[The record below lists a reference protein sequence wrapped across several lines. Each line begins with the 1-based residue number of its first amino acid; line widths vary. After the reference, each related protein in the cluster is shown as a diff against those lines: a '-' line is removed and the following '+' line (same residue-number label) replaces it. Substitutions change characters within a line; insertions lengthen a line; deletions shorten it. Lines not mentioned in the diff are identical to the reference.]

1 MWWTAA
7 RRRLYYPNQVFI
19 SRENRRIQHQW
30 LPRRL
35 LLVRHGESVA
45 NVNREVYSNTP
56 DWKIPLTALG
66 REQAYDCGKRLRNII
81 QDEKLY
87 IYYSPYARTRQTLC
101 EIRRSFDESQIQGE
115 REDERLREQEM
126 GNYQP
131 LHEMD
136 ATWAARHAFGRLYY
150 RFPFGESGADVGDR
164 VSGFFDSLQRESIGL
179 TVPNMNERLAHGAR
193 EELGCLGLGRW
204 STTDDDL
211 PDAACDSPASPSKG
225 ATIASSTGNGSASLS
240 SAPSSKHA
248 AASCTGLRRTIRRS
262 LRHHPVPLSDL
273 GEAETRG
280 VLPPNDHSASAGEEQ
295 NVLIVAHGLL
305 IRLFIGRW
313 FRVPM
318 EVFETMCNPP
328 NCAIVVLERD
338 DRLGRLVM
346 TDMSKNLFGSDPLL
360 QMMRF
365 DGREDTRWYRE
376 RFLGIVDPTKSVEE
390 AVAEDDDENH
400 YSMSHAHNSVV
411 GPPTPP
417 PWRRGPFT
425 STAECS
431 SSSASTSVSD
441 TDISSAEGVE
451 ALESGAGGAVA
462 TGEKCA
468 AQPVSPSPCMSRT
481 SNRERVV
488 HRRWVYDATK
498 KGSTE

>member
-7 RRRLYYPNQVFI
+7 RRRLYYPNQIFI
-19 SRENRRIQHQW
+19 SKDNRRIKNSW

-35 LLVRHGESVA
+35 LLVRHGESEA

-81 QDEKLY
+81 QGEKLY
-87 IYYSPYARTRQTLC
+87 IYYSPYARTRQTLS

-131 LHEMD
+131 LQDMD

-164 VSGFFDSLQRESIGL
+164 VSGFFDSLLRESIGL
-179 TVPNMNERLAHGAR
+179 TVPNMNECVVQGSR
-193 EELGCLGLGRW
+193 EGLGGLDLGLW
-204 STTDDDL
+204 STGVDNV
-211 PDAACDSPASPSKG
+211 PGSSCGCSASSSQGGPA
-225 ATIASSTGNGSASLS
+225 ASSTGSE
-240 SAPSSKHA
+240 SAPPSWTPSPHHATTSS
-248 AASCTGLRRTIRRS
+248 TGLRRTIRRTS
-262 LRHHPVPLSDL
+262 PHHPLPLSGL
-273 GEAETRG
+273 GEVEARG
-280 VLPPNDHSASAGEEQ
+280 VLPLNDHGASAGEDQ
-295 NVLIVAHGLL
+295 NVLIIAHGLL

-328 NCAIVVLERD
+328 NCAIIVLERD

-346 TDMSKNLFGSDPLL
+346 TDISKSLFGSDPLL

-365 DGREDTRWYRE
+365 DGHEDTRWYRE
-376 RFLGIVDPTKSVEE
+376 KFLGIVDPTKAAEE

-400 YSMSHAHNSVV
+400 YSMSNAHNSGV
-411 GPPTPP
+411 GAPAPP
-417 PWRRGPFT
+417 PRQRKPSTSAATRSSPSTSAPASGT
-425 STAECS
+425 STSSAES
-431 SSSASTSVSD
+431 ADASAST
-441 TDISSAEGVE
+441 AGHA
-451 ALESGAGGAVA
+451 ALAARDRTTQS
-462 TGEKCA
+462 KC
-468 AQPVSPSPCMSRT
+468 PHPCMDCT
-481 SNRERVV
+481 PNRDYMKFCR
-488 HRRWVYDATK
+488 DADDTPK
-498 KGSTE
+498 MGSVD

>member
-1 MWWTAA
+1 MWLTAA

-19 SRENRRIQHQW
+19 SKDNRRLQHQW

-35 LLVRHGESVA
+35 LLVRHGESEA
-45 NVNREVYSNTP
+45 NVNREVYSTTP

-66 REQAYDCGKRLRNII
+66 REQAFDCGKRLRNII

-87 IYYSPYARTRQTLC
+87 IYYSPYARTRQTLD

-131 LHEMD
+131 MQEMD
-136 ATWAARHAFGRLYY
+136 STWAARNAFGRLYY

-164 VSGFFDSLQRESIGL
+164 VSGFFDSLLRERIGL
-179 TVPNMNERLAHGAR
+179 TVPNMNERLMQGAR

-204 STTDDDL
+204 STEGAGAAAAAGDGGAASGVA
-211 PDAACDSPASPSKG
+211 PDGAAPPSASHDAASPSG
-225 ATIASSTGNGSASLS
+225 PRRHTLR
-240 SAPSSKHA
+240 
-248 AASCTGLRRTIRRS
+248 CTS
-262 LRHHPVPLSDL
+262 PHPLPLSDL

-280 VLPPNDHSASAGEEQ
+280 VLPPNDHGASAGEEQ

-328 NCAIVVLERD
+328 NCAIIVLERN

-346 TDMSKNLFGSDPLL
+346 TDISKSLFGSDPLL

-365 DGREDTRWYRE
+365 DGREDTHWYRE
-376 RFLGIVDPTKSVEE
+376 KFLGIVDPTKAAEE

-400 YSMSHAHNSVV
+400 YSRSKAHNSRVGAPAPPPQRLK
-411 GPPTPP
+411 GPPASSAPRTEASAAAPP
-417 PWRRGPFT
+417 PAAHAAVDT
-425 STAECS
+425 TTTA
-431 SSSASTSVSD
+431 AAMK
-441 TDISSAEGVE
+441 AEE
-451 ALESGAGGAVA
+451 A
-462 TGEKCA
+462 
-468 AQPVSPSPCMSRT
+468 PPRRT
-481 SNRERVV
+481 SSVPPLPAAPRAASAPSLSDSTPNREYLKFKRGVGF
-488 HRRWVYDATK
+488 HKDFEK
-498 KGSTE
+498 

>member
-7 RRRLYYPNQVFI
+7 RRRLYSPNQIFI
-19 SRENRRIQHQW
+19 SKDKRAINHSW

-35 LLVRHGESVA
+35 LLVRHGESEA

-81 QDEKLY
+81 QEEKLY

-131 LHEMD
+131 LHDMD
-136 ATWAARHAFGRLYY
+136 ATWAARNAFGRLYY

-164 VSGFFDSLQRESIGL
+164 VSGFFDSLLRERIGL
-179 TVPNMNERLAHGAR
+179 TVPNMNEYVPRGAR
-193 EELGCLGLGRW
+193 EGLGGLELGRW
-204 STTDDDL
+204 SIDVDDVSGST
-211 PDAACDSPASPSKG
+211 CS
-225 ATIASSTGNGSASLS
+225 SSTSPEGGPLTALSARGFACAPLS
-240 SAPSSKHA
+240 QQAPT
-248 AASCTGLRRTIRRS
+248 ASTGLRRTIRRTFP
-262 LRHHPVPLSDL
+262 HHPLSL
-273 GEAETRG
+273 SGRGEGETRG
-280 VLPPNDHSASAGEEQ
+280 ALPLNDHGTSTGEEQ
-295 NVLIVAHGLL
+295 NVLIIAHGLL
-305 IRLFIGRW
+305 IRLFIGSW

-328 NCAIVVLERD
+328 NCAIIVLERD

-346 TDMSKNLFGSDPLL
+346 TDVSKSLFGSDPLL

-365 DGREDTRWYRE
+365 DGHEDTHWYRE
-376 RFLGIVDPTKSVEE
+376 RFLGIVDPTKAVEE

-400 YSMSHAHNSVV
+400 YSMSNAHNSVV
-411 GPPTPP
+411 GAPAPP
-417 PWRRGPFT
+417 PPRRKPSSFT
-425 STAECS
+425 ASQSSPSISVAASGTCS
-431 SSSASTSVSD
+431 SSDESADTSASTTGHTVLAVRGCV
-441 TDISSAEGVE
+441 AE
-451 ALESGAGGAVA
+451 LP
-462 TGEKCA
+462 C
-468 AQPVSPSPCMSRT
+468 PPCMDCT
-481 SNRERVV
+481 PNREYTKFWR
-488 HRRWVYDATK
+488 DADDTPK
-498 KGSTE
+498 MGSVE

>member
-1 MWWTAA
+1 MWWTPA

-66 REQAYDCGKRLRNII
+66 RQQAYDCGKRLRNII

-136 ATWAARHAFGRLYY
+136 ATWAARNAFGRLYY

-179 TVPNMNERLAHGAR
+179 TVPNMNERLAQGTR

-204 STTDDDL
+204 SADDDDDF
-211 PDAACDSPASPSKG
+211 PGVACDSSASPVEEGPAASSTAIG
-225 ATIASSTGNGSASLS
+225 AASPLSALPSEQATASSTG
-240 SAPSSKHA
+240 
-248 AASCTGLRRTIRRS
+248 LRRAMRRTS
-262 LRHHPVPLSDL
+262 RHHPVPLSDL

-280 VLPPNDHSASAGEEQ
+280 VLPPNDHSASASEDQ
-295 NVLIVAHGLL
+295 NVLIIAHGLL

-313 FRVPM
+313 YRVPM

-328 NCAIVVLERD
+328 NCAIIVLERD

-376 RFLGIVDPTKSVEE
+376 RFLGIVDPTKSVKE
-390 AVAEDDDENH
+390 AVVEDDDENH
-400 YSMSHAHNSVV
+400 YSLSSTRSSAV
-411 GPPTPP
+411 GPSTPAP
-417 PWRRGPFT
+417 RQREPLM

-431 SSSASTSVSD
+431 SPTSISASQTGID
-441 TDISSAEGVE
+441 TADSAETVE
-451 ALESGAGGAVA
+451 STTGDAVGATPNSVA
-462 TGEKCA
+462 EPERA
-468 AQPVSPSPCMSRT
+468 APCMGPA
-481 SNRERVV
+481 SNRAHMRLLRGVDDV
-488 HRRWVYDATK
+488 AK
-498 KGSTE
+498 KG